1 MSALLVGGASTFVSC
16 KDYDGDQVAATNA
29 ELAQLKKYV
38 TENCEELKNIINGK
52 QDYLGDQ
59 INADLQKLH
68 ETIQKADDASAW
80 VTANSD
86 LNKLTAKVEALATL
100 ADDQETLTKL
110 AGMTSTWGEDFENVV
125 VRAELANYV
134 SWDDMQETIWPSAE
148 AMFEKKADMVND
160 VTKIIDD
167 ITAANSEKYTSY
179 ADLVKAFATVPAE
192 LQRLDEEL
200 QKLLAWTKNIQTTLD
215 NMVTGV
221 NVDMVE
227 NPFFGTLNTPF
238 GIKSTTLV
246 GFVGDEIANKKFAG
260 QVISGLA
267 NSADAGTVY
276 FTVNPS
282 DINAGG
288 LKFALVGRDGS
299 EAPGFAFD
307 AIVKDNKKVTTIGTR
322 SAGENNGAY
331 KAAAGIIDAKA
342 AKITADKDDLKAV
355 AKNVLGKLK
364 GEEGLD
370 VTNAVRTIYSTFAN
384 AIPQYYAL
392 QAEYK
397 VKDKNGVDVQKY
409 YTSEYNIAAVTVQPL
424 AYTTLE
430 GADIPDI
437 PQIPFLEDYLKANI
451 TYIKNPDAIDV
462 TEFGDIKFVIQ
473 DDGYQSS
480 WDWWYNGDV
489 MGNNNFIEYR
499 PYFYAENVSG
509 YEDATGQK
517 WIVVRTL
524 VEGPDYENSDSG
536 SGDWDGDGIDDYW
549 WAWSTGDHN
558 HVNRVVTIPVK
569 DFNQLAYGK
578 YEVTIGPDGVE
589 KLGADLNNV
598 ISGVVG
604 DANGMIDKAYEF
616 AAKFDT
622 KVVKRLNKII
632 KALNNK
638 FDNANQYLQPIMLA
652 AGNGEAFRLSEV
664 AWAPSVL
671 KSEGVAAPSVV
682 LIPTSYTVEML
693 APAYKKSVKVNGTEL
708 NASLDGTVKT
718 VAATLKAGLNT
729 IEYATMD
736 YYGNVVNKT
745 YYINVVK

>member
-167 ITAANSEKYTSY
+167 ITAANSENFTSY
-179 ADLVKAFATVPAE
+179 ADLVKAFDTVPAE

-282 DINAGG
+282 DIDAGG

-364 GEEGLD
+364 GEEDLD

-462 TEFGDIKFVIQ
+462 SEFGDIKFVIYDWSYNVNDYDYAYNLPDFTESGSFKNYWFSPSVWGYK
-473 DDGYQSS
+473 DDN
-480 WDWWYNGDV
+480 D
-489 MGNNNFIEYR
+489 
-499 PYFYAENVSG
+499 
-509 YEDATGQK
+509 QK
-517 WIVVRTL
+517 WIVIPTRI
-524 VEGPDYENSDSG
+524 EGAVNPDRDEWYE
-536 SGDWDGDGIDDYW
+536 DWDGDGNWDYY
-549 WAWSTGDHN
+549 WATSN
-558 HVNRVVTIPVK
+558 NQHVTDRQIRIPVK
-569 DFNQLAYGK
+569 DYKENGSVM
-578 YEVTIGPDGVE
+578 EVTIGPNGVE

>member
-167 ITAANSEKYTSY
+167 ITAANSENFTSY
-179 ADLVKAFATVPAE
+179 ADLVKAFDTVPAE

-282 DINAGG
+282 DIDAGG

-397 VKDKNGVDVQKY
+397 VKNEKGEDVQKY

-462 TEFGDIKFVIQ
+462 SEFGDIKFVIEDWSTHAYDYYWQ
-473 DDGYQSS
+473 FSDGTS
-480 WDWWYNGDV
+480 G
-489 MGNNNFIEYR
+489 GNHEEWFSESAWGYTD
-499 PYFYAENVSG
+499 YA
-509 YEDATGQK
+509 GQK
-517 WIVVRTL
+517 WIVIRTK
-524 VEGPDYENSDSG
+524 VDGAVDPTYNRNPI
-536 SGDWDGDGIDDYW
+536 DWDGDGNWDYYYANW
-549 WAWSTGDHN
+549 NNQDKLDRN
-558 HVNRVVTIPVK
+558 IIIPVK
-569 DFNQLAYGK
+569 DYQETYYGNSK
-578 YEVTIGPDGVE
+578 YMEVTIGPNGVE

-671 KSEGVAAPSVV
+671 KAEGVAAPSVV

-693 APAYKKSVKVNGTEL
+693 APAYKKSIKVNGTEL

-718 VAATLKAGLNT
+718 VAATLKAGPNT

>member
-167 ITAANSEKYTSY
+167 ITAANSENFTSY
-179 ADLVKAFATVPAE
+179 ADLVKAFDTVPAE

-282 DINAGG
+282 DIKAGG

-437 PQIPFLEDYLKANI
+437 PQIPFVEEYLKANI
-451 TYIKNPDAIDV
+451 AHISNPDAIDV
-462 TEFGDIKFVIQ
+462 SEFGDIKFQIEDYSTETFSFGDNFGGFTNMWVTPTVFGYT
-473 DDGYQSS
+473 DG
-480 WDWWYNGDV
+480 
-489 MGNNNFIEYR
+489 
-499 PYFYAENVSG
+499 
-509 YEDATGQK
+509 GQK
-517 WIVVRTL
+517 FIRIKTL
-524 VEGPDYENSDSG
+524 ANNYSYNEGWTDQ
-536 SGDWDGDGIDDYW
+536 DGDGINENHW
-549 WAWSTGDHN
+549 WLSDNVET
-558 HVNRVVTIPVK
+558 RRYVTIPVK
-569 DFNQLAYGK
+569 DYKEVTLSNGTYM
-578 YEVTIGPDGVE
+578 EVTIGPNGVE
-589 KLGADLNNV
+589 KLATDLNNV
-598 ISGVVG
+598 ITGVVG

-693 APAYKKSVKVNGTEL
+693 APAYKKSIKVNGEEL

-718 VAATLKAGLNT
+718 VAATLKAGPNT

>member
-1 MSALLVGGASTFVSC
+1 MKRKLTSILLMSALLVGGASTFVSC

-167 ITAANSEKYTSY
+167 ITAANSENFTSY
-179 ADLVKAFATVPAE
+179 ADLVKAFDTVPAE

-282 DINAGG
+282 DIDASG

-364 GEEGLD
+364 GEEDLD

-397 VKDKNGVDVQKY
+397 VKNEKGEDVQKY

-424 AYTTLE
+424 AYTTNLSAVGE
-430 GADIPDI
+430 KVNIPSIPAFEELLGIKITDIKISPVTSEIDNFTFTVVDGGWNQSYKVKVEYNTDGTGTI
-437 PQIPFLEDYLKANI
+437 DMPLFQRDQRQIIPFTSCVAEDVLDDFNNKVAVKYTVSIAQDANEIVSELNANLASIQSQVNTTLGSVRDAINKVGNAYDKVAPYINKVIGKAN
-451 TYIKNPDAIDV
+451 YI
-462 TEFGDIKFVIQ
+462 
-473 DDGYQSS
+473 
-480 WDWWYNGDV
+480 
-489 MGNNNFIEYR
+489 
-499 PYFYAENVSG
+499 
-509 YEDATGQK
+509 
-517 WIVVRTL
+517 L
-524 VEGPDYENSDSG
+524 
-536 SGDWDGDGIDDYW
+536 
-549 WAWSTGDHN
+549 
-558 HVNRVVTIPVK
+558 
-569 DFNQLAYGK
+569 
-578 YEVTIGPDGVE
+578 
-589 KLGADLNNV
+589 
-598 ISGVVG
+598 
-604 DANGMIDKAYEF
+604 
-616 AAKFDT
+616 
-622 KVVKRLNKII
+622 
-632 KALNNK
+632 
-638 FDNANQYLQPIMLA
+638 DNANQMLQPIMI
-652 AGNGEAFRLSEV
+652 AGGADNAFRLSEV
-664 AWAPSVL
+664 KNAPSYIKANGDNAIIL
-671 KSEGVAAPSVV
+671 M
-682 LIPTSYTVEML
+682 PTSYTLELL
-693 APAYKKSVKVNGTEL
+693 APAYKKSIKVNGEEL
-708 NASLDGTVKT
+708 NADFDGTVKT

>member
-167 ITAANSEKYTSY
+167 ITAANSENFTSY
-179 ADLVKAFATVPAE
+179 ADLVKAFDTVPAE

-282 DINAGG
+282 DIDASG

-364 GEEGLD
+364 GEEDLD

-397 VKDKNGVDVQKY
+397 VKNEKGEDVQKY

-424 AYTTLE
+424 AYTTNLSAVGE
-430 GADIPDI
+430 KVNIPSIPAFEELLGIKITDIKISPVTSEIDNFTFTVVDGGWNQSYKVKVEYNTDGTGTI
-437 PQIPFLEDYLKANI
+437 DMPLFQRDQRQIIPFTSCVAEDVLDDFNNKVAVKYTVSIAQDANEIVSELNANLASIQSQVNTTLGSVRDAINKVGNAYDKVAPYINKVIGKAN
-451 TYIKNPDAIDV
+451 YI
-462 TEFGDIKFVIQ
+462 
-473 DDGYQSS
+473 
-480 WDWWYNGDV
+480 
-489 MGNNNFIEYR
+489 
-499 PYFYAENVSG
+499 
-509 YEDATGQK
+509 
-517 WIVVRTL
+517 L
-524 VEGPDYENSDSG
+524 
-536 SGDWDGDGIDDYW
+536 
-549 WAWSTGDHN
+549 
-558 HVNRVVTIPVK
+558 
-569 DFNQLAYGK
+569 
-578 YEVTIGPDGVE
+578 
-589 KLGADLNNV
+589 
-598 ISGVVG
+598 
-604 DANGMIDKAYEF
+604 
-616 AAKFDT
+616 
-622 KVVKRLNKII
+622 
-632 KALNNK
+632 
-638 FDNANQYLQPIMLA
+638 DNANQMLQPIMI
-652 AGNGEAFRLSEV
+652 AGGADNAFRLSEV
-664 AWAPSVL
+664 KNAPSYIKANGDNAIIL
-671 KSEGVAAPSVV
+671 M
-682 LIPTSYTVEML
+682 PTSYTLELL
-693 APAYKKSVKVNGTEL
+693 APAYKKSIKVNGEEL
-708 NASLDGTVKT
+708 NADFDGTVKT